1 MFDVTENN
9 HNHNNNND
17 ELHKWNRCSAGLLFY
32 GLYFLSNTFSIYKQ
46 DSGVM
51 FSSQVKC
58 I

>member
-17 ELHKWNRCSAGLLFY
+17 ELHKWNRSSAGLLFY